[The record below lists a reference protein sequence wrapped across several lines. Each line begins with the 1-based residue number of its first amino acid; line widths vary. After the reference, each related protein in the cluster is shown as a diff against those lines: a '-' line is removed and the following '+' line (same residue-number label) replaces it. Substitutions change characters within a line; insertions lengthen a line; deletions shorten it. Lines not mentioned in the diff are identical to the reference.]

1 MSAIR
6 PQTPG
11 KTKNWQAVERMCLL
25 LTLQT
30 RLQSEESSSRKAS
43 PSCSPY
49 LGEFA
54 ELPSPSSPGS
64 LLSSEWSG
72 SPEAFEGSGHNPQSS
87 HLSVTCVFSQLPID
101 PFANVL
107 ASAVSPQAQ
116 NIPFQ
121 YADSIFEEKPLE
133 DALEVDAIWEGA
145 DDQSMSELHNFHGH
159 Q

>member
-1 MSAIR
+1 
-6 PQTPG
+6 
-11 KTKNWQAVERMCLL
+11 MCLLL

-43 PSCSPY
+43 PSSCSPY
-49 LGEFA
+49 LEEFA
-54 ELPSPSSPGS
+54 ELPSPSGPGS

-72 SPEAFEGSGHNPQSS
+72 SDSPEAFDGSGHNPQSS
-87 HLSVTCVFSQLPID
+87 HLSVTCVFSQVPID
-101 PFANVL
+101 PFANVP

-133 DALEVDAIWEGA
+133 DALEVDAIWEGT
-145 DDQSMSELHNFHGH
+145 DDQSMSELHNFH
-159 Q
+159 